1 MILLSLAVFVL
12 VMYLSYDTVINT
24 FMLHGIGSGTITIA
38 GVPHDFVFPGLAL
51 VWIVLLGALFLA
63 LGSAA
68 FYIDSR
74 SAMDVL
80 RTGAKQYKPLS
91 ARVGDWYW
99 NDMVNTNEYTFIAK
113 YLWRFALAVVVFMV
127 IKYVIGFVL
136 ILLANIFSAIS
147 GFLAQY
153 MSMESVN
160 VMINALA
167 DVGIGLVNV
176 LTTPFGLL
184 GFAVSIVIL
193 AAEFLHRHERGFL
206 DDYAVMQ
213 RQRR

>member
-12 VMYLSYDTVINT
+12 VVYLSYDTVINT
-24 FMLHGIGSGTITIA
+24 FIQHGIGTGTITIA
-38 GVPHDFVFPGLAL
+38 GVPHEFIFPGLAL
-51 VWIVLLGALFLA
+51 VWIVLLGVVFLA
-63 LGSAA
+63 LGTAV
-68 FYIDSR
+68 FYLDSR
-74 SAMDVL
+74 AAIDVL
-80 RTGAKQYKPLS
+80 RAGSKQHKLLS
-91 ARVGDWYW
+91 AKLGDWYW

-127 IKYVIGFVL
+127 AKYVIGFVL
-136 ILLANIFSAIS
+136 ILIANILSAIS
-147 GFLAQY
+147 GFLSRYIA
-153 MSMESVN
+153 MESVN

-167 DVGIGLVNV
+167 DVGIGLVNI

>member
-12 VMYLSYDTVINT
+12 VVYLSYDTVINT
-24 FMLHGIGSGTITIA
+24 VMLHGIGSGTITIA
-38 GVPHDFVFPGLAL
+38 NVPHEFVFPGLAL
-51 VWIVLLGALFLA
+51 VWIVLLGAVFLA
-63 LGSAA
+63 LGAA
-68 FYIDSR
+68 VFYIDSR
-74 SAMDVL
+74 TAMDVL
-80 RTGAKQYKPLS
+80 RTGAKQYRPIS
-91 ARVGDWYW
+91 AKIGDWYW

-127 IKYVIGFVL
+127 VKYVVGFIL
-136 ILLANIFSAIS
+136 IILANILSTIAD
-147 GFLAQY
+147 FLAQY
-153 MSMESVN
+153 ISMESVN

-184 GFAVSIVIL
+184 GLAVSIVIL

>member
-1 MILLSLAVFVL
+1 MILIALAVFVL
-12 VMYLSYDTVINT
+12 VVYISYDTVINT
-24 FMLHGIGSGTITIA
+24 FILHGIGTGSITIA
-38 GVPHDFVFPGLAL
+38 GVPHEFVFPGLAL
-51 VWIVLLGALFLA
+51 VWIVLLGAVFLA
-63 LGSAA
+63 LGTAI
-68 FYIDSR
+68 FYLDSR
-74 SAMDVL
+74 NAMDVL
-80 RTGAKQYKPLS
+80 RTGAKQYRPLS
-91 ARVGDWYW
+91 AKIGDWYW

-127 IKYVIGFVL
+127 VKYVIGFVL
-136 ILLANIFSAIS
+136 ILLANIFSAIA

-153 MSMESVN
+153 IAMESVN

-167 DVGIGLVNV
+167 DVGIGLVNA

-184 GFAVSIVIL
+184 GFAVSIVIVV
-193 AAEFLHRHERGFL
+193 AEFLHRHERGFL

>member
-12 VMYLSYDTVINT
+12 VVYLSYDTVINT
-24 FMLHGIGSGTITIA
+24 FIVHGIGSGTITIA
-38 GVPHDFVFPGLAL
+38 GVPHEFVFPGLAL
-51 VWIVLLGALFLA
+51 VWIVLLGAVFLA
-63 LGSAA
+63 LGTAV

-74 SAMDVL
+74 TAMDVL
-80 RTGAKQYKPLS
+80 RTGAKQYRPIS
-91 ARVGDWYW
+91 AKIGDWYW

-127 IKYVIGFVL
+127 VKYIIGFVL
-136 ILLANIFSAIS
+136 ILLANIFSAIAE
-147 GFLAQY
+147 FLAQY
-153 MSMESVN
+153 ISMESVN

-184 GFAVSIVIL
+184 GLAVSIVIMG
-193 AAEFLHRHERGFL
+193 AEFLHRHERGFL